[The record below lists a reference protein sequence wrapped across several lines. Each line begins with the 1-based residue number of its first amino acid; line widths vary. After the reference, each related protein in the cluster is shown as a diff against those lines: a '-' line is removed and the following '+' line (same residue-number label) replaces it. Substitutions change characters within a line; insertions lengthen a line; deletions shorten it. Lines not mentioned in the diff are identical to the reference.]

1 MSPTATTSRMA
12 QIQGF
17 TSAASLDVS
26 GAGLAGRSE
35 SVSGS
40 DSSSDSGSNSPASP
54 LQTPITGTLPRIA
67 PISPST
73 SPILSYFL
81 SQSPKSPNT
90 STFPF
95 RRGFGTAVF
104 EGELSFLS

>member
-35 SVSGS
+35 SVSDANVFLRSGCS
-40 DSSSDSGSNSPASP
+40 CSVRDSRCWYTRDATYLRVASEHQRVQEP
-54 LQTPITGTLPRIA
+54 GGRSERQ
-67 PISPST
+67 
-73 SPILSYFL
+73 
-81 SQSPKSPNT
+81 
-90 STFPF
+90 
-95 RRGFGTAVF
+95 
-104 EGELSFLS
+104 

>member
-35 SVSGS
+35 SVSDASVFLRSGCS
-40 DSSSDSGSNSPASP
+40 CSVRDSRCWYTRDATYLRVASEHQRVQEPGGRSGEAVTAHMKSRTTDIPRLIFKMSPR
-54 LQTPITGTLPRIA
+54 T
-67 PISPST
+67 
-73 SPILSYFL
+73 
-81 SQSPKSPNT
+81 
-90 STFPF
+90 
-95 RRGFGTAVF
+95 
-104 EGELSFLS
+104 